1 MRDKKA
7 VLLPANPWPLVAS
20 VAVLVVGF
28 LVVIAGHWRPG
39 SLIMAVAMLAAG
51 GMRLVLPR
59 HISGLL
65 VLRRRL
71 VDVVI
76 MLGLG
81 ISILVFAL
89 LVPPGS

>member
-20 VAVLVVGF
+20 VTVLVVGF
-28 LVVIAGHWRPG
+28 LVVIAG
-39 SLIMAVAMLAAG
+39 

-59 HISGLL
+59 HLSGLL

-89 LVPPGS
+89 LVPPVS